1 MLSDGGSWMRIPGAV
16 LALILAALPLAAQG
30 TRYVEGQRA
39 LGPIVVTELA
49 IREGKLVFRTDSG
62 GCTDAGSFK
71 VDVVKEAGIAG
82 NVPHYRLTIRRVR
95 ADECKAFLV
104 DGVLIELDLA
114 KDLGLKGTYTI
125 SVANPVSG
133 KAGEAS

>member
-1 MLSDGGSWMRIPGAV
+1 MRIPGTV

-30 TRYVEGQRA
+30 AMYVGGQRA

-62 GCTDAGSFK
+62 GCTDAGSFT
-71 VDVVKEAGIAG
+71 VDVAKETGIAG
-82 NVPHYRLTIRRVR
+82 TVPHYRLTIRRVR
-95 ADECKAFLV
+95 ADDCKAFLV

-125 SVANPVSG
+125 SVANPVSW
-133 KAGEAS
+133 KAGGAS

>member
-1 MLSDGGSWMRIPGAV
+1 MRIPGSV
-16 LALILAALPLAAQG
+16 LALLLAALPLAAQG
-30 TRYVEGQRA
+30 ARYVEGQRE

-62 GCTDAGSFK
+62 GCTDAGSFT
-71 VDVVKEAGIAG
+71 VDIVKDEGAAAK
-82 NVPHYRLTIRRVR
+82 VPHYRLTIRRVR
-95 ADECKAFLV
+95 ADNCKAFLV

-125 SVANPVSG
+125 SVANPVYR
-133 KAGEAS
+133 KAGGTS

>member
-1 MLSDGGSWMRIPGAV
+1 MMRIPGTV
-16 LALILAALPLAAQG
+16 LALILAALPLSAQG
-30 TRYVEGQRA
+30 AKYVEGQRA

-62 GCTDAGSFK
+62 GCTDAGSFTVDIVK
-71 VDVVKEAGIAG
+71 EDVVAAK
-82 NVPHYRLTIRRVR
+82 VPHYRLTIRRVR
-95 ADECKAFLV
+95 ADDCKAFLV

-125 SVANPVSG
+125 SVANPVYQR
-133 KAGEAS
+133 AGGAS